1 MNRKQFKGFWGSIKY
16 ISIPII
22 GVPEGEERVEM
33 AKNVFNKIMAE
44 DIPSLK
50 KKTSIQLQEA
60 QMVQNK
66 MNQNICTPGHIIIK
80 IAKLSIKRILKG
92 TREK

>member
-1 MNRKQFKGFWGSIKY
+1 
-16 ISIPII
+16 
-22 GVPEGEERVEM
+22 
-33 AKNVFNKIMAE
+33 MAE